1 MNFHPGRLRKKHIIL
16 IIIFIIEG
24 AVAYGLWNLYYE
36 SQPQE
41 YNASTEK
48 IPAKYVFKPGVSI
61 GCNRVVWKDAVVHL
75 AATTN
80 LRPARFQW
88 LFKNKTI
95 GTERELVYTFIAG
108 EHNILLKATSGND
121 SVQDEISIIAVDST
135 EGISA
140 YAVAGSMSNE
150 RVFITKFKDAMY
162 YVDGVSIIL
171 DNKDMGT
178 IPECRKLIVSGL
190 YAGSHTWKATY
201 RGNDIGS
208 GSFKLEPETR
218 IKITRVNIAGNYRAG
233 DTVEGRISLLNRGT
247 VPVKA
252 FSIRTLVVNHKFEW
266 MGDVAKKDF
275 TNSFDYELVPGA
287 PVEIPVSVQIP
298 EKISGIRPA
307 GDYTITIQLIV
318 NNNVMETQSVNTV
331 VV

>member
-1 MNFHPGRLRKKHIIL
+1 MSFDLGKLRKKHIIL
-16 IIIFIIEG
+16 IIIFILEG
-24 AVAYGLWNLYYE
+24 AVAYGLWTLYYA

-41 YNASTEK
+41 YSASTEK
-48 IPAKYVFKPGVSI
+48 TPAKYVFKPDVSI
-61 GCNRVVWKDAVVHL
+61 GCSRVVWKDAGVHL
-75 AATTN
+75 AASTN
-80 LRPARFQW
+80 LRSAQFQW
-88 LFKNKTI
+88 LLENKSI
-95 GTERELVYTFIAG
+95 GTERELVYSFAAG

-121 SVQDEISIIAVDST
+121 SVQDEILIIAVNST

-140 YAVAGSMSNE
+140 DAATGSMSNE

-162 YVDGVSIIL
+162 DVDGVSIIL

-178 IPECRKLIVSGL
+178 IPECRKLTVSGL
-190 YAGSHTWKATY
+190 YAGSHTWKATFN
-201 RGNDIGS
+201 GKDIGS

-218 IKITRVNIAGNYRAG
+218 IKITRVDIAGNYRAG
-233 DTVEGRISLLNRGT
+233 DTVKGTIYLQNWGT

-275 TNSFDYELVPGA
+275 TNIFDYELVPGA

-298 EKISGIRPA
+298 EKISGLRPA